1 MKLIGIYAKNCEGW
15 AVTDLACCISNIASV
30 TLYDTL
36 GAESSEYI
44 IKQWELKTV
53 VCTSDHI
60 RDLVEVKTSRG
71 AGHLSTLISLNEVT
85 TEERNLCEENGM
97 EIYYIDELIQL
108 GEVLNISLE
117 DPK

>member
-44 IKQWELKTV
+44 IKQ
-53 VCTSDHI
+53 
-60 RDLVEVKTSRG
+60 
-71 AGHLSTLISLNEVT
+71 
-85 TEERNLCEENGM
+85 
-97 EIYYIDELIQL
+97 
-108 GEVLNISLE
+108 
-117 DPK
+117 